1 MQEEEKTI
9 PQMVDDFRTGKLPRR
24 RFIKTLTAMGISA
37 AGVSAIAAAAASHAF
52 ASAPTLNH
60 SINKRSNLLEL
71 HDTHLANQQ
80 QGNIDDLHNDYALD
94 AVVEDSMHPHPFIG
108 RQAIMA
114 RKGVGM
120 AAIPGLQINVTSRV
134 VRGNQVSVE
143 WVATG
148 KHTGDLPGLPAS
160 GRSFSIPGVTVVVRH
175 NGKITH
181 ESIFYDVAEVR
192 RQLSAK

>member
-24 RFIKTLTAMGISA
+24 RFIKTLTAMGLSA

-80 QGNIDDLHNDYALD
+80 QGNIEDLHNDYALD

-114 RKGVGM
+114 RKGVGK
-120 AAIPGLQINVTSRV
+120 ADISRLQNQVYSPV
-134 VRGNQVSVE
+134 VRGNHGNVE
-143 WVATG
+143 LGASC
-148 KHTGDLPGLPAS
+148 KHTDELPGQSLSQPFF
-160 GRSFSIPGVTVVVRH
+160 SF
-175 NGKITH
+175 
-181 ESIFYDVAEVR
+181 
-192 RQLSAK
+192 